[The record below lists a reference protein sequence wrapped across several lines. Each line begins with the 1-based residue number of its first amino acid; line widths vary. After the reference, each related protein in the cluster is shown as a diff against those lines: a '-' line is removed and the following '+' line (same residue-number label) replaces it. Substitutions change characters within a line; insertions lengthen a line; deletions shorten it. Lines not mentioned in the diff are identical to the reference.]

1 MSQARLLCSV
11 KMCLRHYYG
20 HLRHYYGILGTE
32 WVPHLAHLQ
41 HRASLLTLLH
51 VPELSLLNEEMI
63 LSFPLLPR
71 KNISSTEAFAPWA
84 SSLSRA
90 PARQESDIVVLAWPG
105 GAIAEAKGGTH
116 GPKDSPTVLASEEGP
131 GERKMLQ

>member
-1 MSQARLLCSV
+1 M
-11 KMCLRHYYG
+11 
-20 HLRHYYGILGTE
+20 
-32 WVPHLAHLQ
+32 PHLAHLQ

-71 KNISSTEAFAPWA
+71 KNISSTEAFVPWA

-105 GAIAEAKGGTH
+105 GAIAEAKGG
-116 GPKDSPTVLASEEGP
+116 GPWSQRQPYSSGFRRGTWGEEDASVGEVLVA
-131 GERKMLQ
+131 QV

>member
-1 MSQARLLCSV
+1 M
-11 KMCLRHYYG
+11 
-20 HLRHYYGILGTE
+20 
-32 WVPHLAHLQ
+32 PHLAHLQ

-51 VPELSLLNEEMI
+51 VPELSLLNEEMV

-84 SSLSRA
+84 YSLSKA

-105 GAIAEAKGGTH
+105 GTIAEAKEGTMV
-116 GPKDSPTVLASEEGP
+116 PKTA
-131 GERKMLQ
+131 LQFWLQKRDLGRGRCLSR